1 MECGP
6 SVSRSQ
12 AGVAL
17 GHGRGWDSW
26 SSVVALPR
34 GRSSVTGRR
43 ETASL
48 TCLREN
54 WSYFIFVIYRFLLP
68 CSIILNFVKY

>member
-17 GHGRGWDSW
+17 GHGRGWDSG
-26 SSVVALPR
+26 SSVVALTR
-34 GRSSVTGRR
+34 GRISVTGRR
-43 ETASL
+43 ETVTA
-48 TCLREN
+48 
-54 WSYFIFVIYRFLLP
+54 
-68 CSIILNFVKY
+68 